1 MVVVIKVIT
10 RNFTFLVR
18 RAKAF
23 YRRLVG
29 ENDKGGVNFD
39 VTLKFSD
46 SKEPI
51 FPFGCFLTS
60 VRFADVT
67 SFQTFFNYSEMRTLM
82 SNFCVYHVNAPG
94 QEEGAAP
101 LSDE

>member
-1 MVVVIKVIT
+1 MFRMSNTI
-10 RNFTFLVR
+10 
-18 RAKAF
+18 
-23 YRRLVG
+23 
-29 ENDKGGVNFD
+29 
-39 VTLKFSD
+39 
-46 SKEPI
+46 
-51 FPFGCFLTS
+51 
-60 VRFADVT
+60 RFADVT

>member
-1 MVVVIKVIT
+1 M
-10 RNFTFLVR
+10 FLVWWE
-18 RAKAF
+18 KTLNC
-23 YRRLVG
+23 RLADGV
-29 ENDKGGVNFD
+29 DKGGVNFD
-39 VTLKFSD
+39 LTFNFSD
-46 SKEPI
+46 FKEPI
-51 FPFGCFLTS
+51 FSFEHFLIR
-60 VRFADVT
+60 VCFADVT